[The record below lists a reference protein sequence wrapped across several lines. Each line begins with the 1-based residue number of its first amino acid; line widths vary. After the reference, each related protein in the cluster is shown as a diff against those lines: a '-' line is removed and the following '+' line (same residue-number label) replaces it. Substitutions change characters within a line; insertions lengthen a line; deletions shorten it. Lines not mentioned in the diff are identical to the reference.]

1 MKSYALIIFKP
12 DALDRELIES
22 ILARFSQNDFQIELA
37 GYKKVTESLILSHY
51 AEVIEKLGDW
61 FESLIITDFV
71 GENMIPV
78 ILSQSGEKAIENAR
92 ALTGATDPAK
102 ADAGTIRGDLG
113 IDSMEKANQENR
125 SCYNLIHCSDSR
137 QAFIDECKLWFDNEV
152 IAPYLK

>member
-113 IDSMEKANQENR
+113 IDSMEMANKENR
-125 SCYNLIHCSDSR
+125 SCYNLIHCSDSQ